1 MMEAPMG
8 LPASGPH
15 NIATA
20 PLPQAQGPAPPHE
33 MVFTNMAFSV
43 APAANEAAHGGAQ
56 VQMQAPAQQQHATD
70 DSTTNSNIPGMAP
83 FEDPADMSGD
93 FGMSSFDPG
102 MLDLNPAAVMNNG
115 NNHDNLLGN
124 DTGNSAA
131 ALGTSDLDADIE
143 KLFASQGPNS
153 ADKMDMDYGLGDID
167 LANNSFDDINWGDD
181 IGEDGDFGADF
192 NASGS

>member
-1 MMEAPMG
+1 MG
-8 LPASGPH
+8 LPTSGPP
-15 NIATA
+15 NTATA
-20 PLPQAQGPAPPHE
+20 PLPQAQAAAPPHE

-43 APAANEAAHGGAQ
+43 APAANEATHGGAQ

-70 DSTTNSNIPGMAP
+70 DNTTSSNMPGMAQ
-83 FEDPADMSGD
+83 FEGPADMSGD
-93 FGMSSFDPG
+93 FSMSGFDPG
-102 MLDLNPAAVMNNG
+102 MLDLNPAVMNNG
-115 NNHDNLLGN
+115 SNNDNPLGN
-124 DTGNSAA
+124 DTSNNA